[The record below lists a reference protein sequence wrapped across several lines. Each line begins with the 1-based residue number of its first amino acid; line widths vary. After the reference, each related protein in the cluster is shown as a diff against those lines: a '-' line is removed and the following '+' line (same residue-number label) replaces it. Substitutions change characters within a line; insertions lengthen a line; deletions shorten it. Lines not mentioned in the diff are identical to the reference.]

1 MDYTE
6 EHIKRRKLIS
16 ACITVGIHALLLALL
31 SFLTMQA
38 VSPSVKDDGI
48 PVLLAEQEPEEE
60 IEEEEKEEEIEEP
73 IIPDADGTDEGKGA
87 PTKAGTVSDAEGA
100 NMHSLPKANPSTAP
114 KPVQSNVN
122 SDNKTPA
129 NSKPVNTAPKKAE
142 NTEAKPA
149 VKTAK
154 EARTNETNTRTNITQ
169 KQPSPAT
176 TNDNVAA
183 KKKADEAAAKKKA
196 EADAR
201 AAAQKKAAAEAA
213 AAEAKR
219 KADAAAAAE
228 AKKKEEAA
236 KAAAQAEAKRKA
248 EAEAQAAAAARK
260 KAQEEAA
267 AKANSR
273 MGGFGN
279 SGKPNNSGNGQGQGQ
294 QGNVSGNGTTG
305 QAQGPGDANG
315 QYSGS
320 RKVLS
325 LPKPAYPDKTSE
337 GTVTIKIIVNSAG
350 NVTSASIAGGNTS
363 QALKN
368 AALAAA
374 KKAKFGP
381 GDNNAEAGTITY
393 RFKIR

>member
-38 VSPSVKDDGI
+38 VSPSIKDDGI

-60 IEEEEKEEEIEEP
+60 IEEEEDDIEEP
-73 IIPDADGTDEGKGA
+73 FTPDVEGTDEGKGS
-87 PTKAGTVSDAEGA
+87 PTQAGTVSDAEGA
-100 NMHSLPKANPSTAP
+100 NMHSLPKANPTTAP

-129 NSKPVNTAPKKAE
+129 NSKPVNATPKKAE
-142 NTEAKPA
+142 NTEAKPT

-228 AKKKEEAA
+228 ARLAERTSFVA
-236 KAAAQAEAKRKA
+236 AEA
-248 EAEAQAAAAARK
+248 
-260 KAQEEAA
+260 
-267 AKANSR
+267 
-273 MGGFGN
+273 
-279 SGKPNNSGNGQGQGQ
+279 
-294 QGNVSGNGTTG
+294 T
-305 QAQGPGDANG
+305 
-315 QYSGS
+315 
-320 RKVLS
+320 
-325 LPKPAYPDKTSE
+325 
-337 GTVTIKIIVNSAG
+337 
-350 NVTSASIAGGNTS
+350 
-363 QALKN
+363 
-368 AALAAA
+368 AALAFVERFFAST
-374 KKAKFGP
+374 KGL
-381 GDNNAEAGTITY
+381 EARPLLLIEEL
-393 RFKIR
+393 